1 MAFLHSEESG
11 GGHVAE
17 LGLGDGVAGCARLG
31 QRFLLAPG
39 VAVVFLSAFGLG
51 GCGRL
56 LRAVLALEGL
66 VGHTLAELLDTVD
79 LLGLEAVQG
88 LLLLVSAYVRGVVL
102 VVVEVGAP
110 FGRVW
115 AA

>member
-1 MAFLHSEESG
+1 LRASWSASF
-11 GGHVAE
+11 
-17 LGLGDGVAGCARLG
+17 
-31 QRFLLAPG
+31 LAPA
-39 VAVVFLSAFGLG
+39 VAVVSLGFLF

-88 LLLLVSAYVRGVVL
+88 LLLLVSAYVRGGFL
-102 VVVEVGAP
+102 VIERVGAP